1 MPIFK
6 NPNGV
11 AVNKLRGEM
20 VGLPVH
26 IGKKQGNK
34 NKKNNTVYIRNPVGV
49 ATEAAAASEY
59 SPGTPNSWNT
69 PKSWNYYYHPRSYF
83 NPNNKF
89 RSNPANKPSTLKR
102 YRAKGPNKRGET
114 VNPMFLAH
122 TKRRSRV
129 SNVLGKLNTNVHTEK
144 PTLKFGGKKT
154 RRSKGQR

>member
-26 IGKKQGNK
+26 VGKKPGNK
-34 NKKNNTVYIRNPVGV
+34 VNKVNNNTVYIRNPVGV

-59 SPGTPNSWNT
+59 SPGTPNSWN
-69 PKSWNYYYHPRSYF
+69 YYYHPRSYF

-89 RSNPANKPSTLKR
+89 RSNAANRPSTLKR

-114 VNPMFLAH
+114 VNPMFLAR
-122 TKRRSRV
+122 TKRRTRV